1 MPEDLTGKKKTENQD
16 EDVGNASQMIHGSRR
31 DLDREYGQVVRYS
44 LRKVYTAIKTDNQR
58 RRGIRTKVIWF

>member
-31 DLDREYGQVVRYS
+31 DLDIEYKQVVRYS
-44 LRKVYTAIKTDNQR
+44 NRIL
-58 RRGIRTKVIWF
+58 